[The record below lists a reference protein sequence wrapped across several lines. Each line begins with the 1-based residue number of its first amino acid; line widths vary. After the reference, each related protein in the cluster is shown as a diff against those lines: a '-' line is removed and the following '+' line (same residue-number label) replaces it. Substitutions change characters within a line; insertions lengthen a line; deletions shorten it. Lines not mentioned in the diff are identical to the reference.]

1 VATRKIIVKPDTSVS
16 CPTCSCEIPVLNTN
30 GLPREFS
37 VQCTNCG
44 GRALY
49 QLAQIHDQKPD
60 AETTQSS
67 RRIQFGM
74 RRDIDRDRA
83 AGKPVQEK
91 SRQSGFVSW
100 LLQ

>member
-1 VATRKIIVKPDTSVS
+1 VATRKIIVKPDTSVT
-16 CPTCSCEIPVLNTN
+16 CPACSWEIPVLNSN
-30 GLPREFS
+30 SLPREFS

-74 RRDIDRDRA
+74 RRDIDRDRM
-83 AGKPVQEK
+83 AGRLGQEK
-91 SRQSGFVSW
+91 SQQNGFVSW